1 MKFKYSDD
9 VLDQDTNKL
18 LFWHYDIYFKQML
31 WRDEVSSL
39 PVLNSNELIVIQL
52 KLWAV
57 RAIGDRSM
65 EAVNHR
71 GQMGIFTLLEHFLN
85 YKLWFSATS
94 KIDLTEGNPKRYCR
108 YVDKHY
114 LHHMPIISYWSC
126 YWSLGY
132 NCEYNSAKENILT
145 HGIHLL
151 LENCLKCGR

>member
-1 MKFKYSDD
+1 MKFKYSDH

-108 YVDKHY
+108 YVTS
-114 LHHMPIISYWSC
+114 IICTICPLFHIGVATEAWVIIV
-126 YWSLGY
+126 
-132 NCEYNSAKENILT
+132 NIILPRKT
-145 HGIHLL
+145 FSPMAST
-151 LENCLKCGR
+151 CSWKTV